1 MPHPRASCEG
11 SEPAGAKRM
20 EWCQPEDISASAAQA
35 DKTQHPM
42 KADLQW
48 GRETSYKREE
58 NPFKS
63 QNFSVQ
69 SLLQSGF
76 RQAVLNAQEY
86 TSAPPKPVLILHC
99 HACYESNKK
108 CERLTNGWV
117 TFVKPREANSATLG
131 EYLAVYHVR
140 WLELQKQIYTHNFQP
155 PAQFTKPNC
164 CLQCHIIPLKKK
176 IVIYFLLKPA
186 MVSVR

>member
-1 MPHPRASCEG
+1 M
-11 SEPAGAKRM
+11 
-20 EWCQPEDISASAAQA
+20 
-35 DKTQHPM
+35 
-42 KADLQW
+42 
-48 GRETSYKREE
+48 
-58 NPFKS
+58 
-63 QNFSVQ
+63 Q

-140 WLELQKQIYTHNFQP
+140 WLELQKQIYTYNFQP

-164 CLQCHIIPLKKK
+164 CLQYHIIPLKKNSDLLFTETSYGFSK
-176 IVIYFLLKPA
+176 IMELIFMLPNLNHAMLHNQQQFILTPLL
-186 MVSVR
+186 